1 MLRQPADG
9 YRFPPALMNP
19 PVMGIGDSM
28 YNGMRSATIRADFAA
43 KAPPAL
49 VGRLL
54 APGGAFRH
62 PAYPEPLLIDVES
75 LARELSVVDLAT
87 ALRRRLRAARDN
99 ALRWADG
106 AHVLADAHAAWD
118 NIAHV
123 GAEIPD
129 VITHDVAHWRTAA
142 ARFRPLIAAIDDIS
156 TLPGEIVEIHMAL
169 NALFLF
175 NPNNRPELEAMRP
188 IDLAAARAPRN
199 LLMNLGSNHGIIE
212 ITLRGAAD
220 GGLAGLRQWAED
232 MGEVAALMTAFGPAT
247 ERFYVSTVPLPSTVP
262 NMMPPYNVD
271 ISIEPLLR
279 KDGYYPVYDNRLGG
293 PDDYIRF
300 TAKEMKYLD
309 DEVTAIN
316 NRMARVMKRVFE
328 RAGDDRLRIVRLDRL
343 LKKYDGKHDQAR
355 KITRETP
362 GARLEFDRRRYSN
375 LAYSPSAAPFTGGF
389 KEGGFCGLDQHHP
402 SGLGYSL
409 YARELARMLA
419 ADGEPIRLNRMPI
432 SEQGDRL
439 FSEGPA
445 KYELLVS
452 ILYDLRRRRAGLPTP
467 PTLAEMKGET
477 TIPPAIPTPAAPSA
491 DEKAAGDL
499 MRVMDSVMGRRR

>member
-1 MLRQPADG
+1 MLRQPSDG
-9 YRFPPALMNP
+9 YAFPDNLMKP

-28 YNGMRSATIRADFAA
+28 YNGMRSATIRAEFAA

-54 APGGAFRH
+54 APEGGFRH
-62 PAYPEPLLIDVES
+62 PAYPEPLLIDVEA
-75 LARELSVVDLAT
+75 LARELSIGDLAT
-87 ALRRRLRAARDN
+87 LLRARLRAARDN

-106 AHVLADAHAAWD
+106 RHVVRAEHAAWD
-118 NIAHV
+118 NIAQA

-129 VITHDVAHWRTAA
+129 VITHDVAHWRAEV
-142 ARFRPLIAAIDDIS
+142 ARFRPKIAAIDDLS
-156 TLPGEIVEIHMAL
+156 TLPGEIVDIHMAL

-175 NPNNRPELEAMRP
+175 NPNARPELEGLRP
-188 IDLAAARAPRN
+188 IDIAAARKPRN
-199 LLMNLGSNHGIIE
+199 LLMNLGSNHGIID
-212 ITLRGAAD
+212 ITLRGGVD
-220 GGLAGLRQWAED
+220 SGLKGLRQWAED
-232 MGEVAALMTAFGPAT
+232 MAELAALLTEFGPET
-247 ERFYVSTVPLPSTVP
+247 ERFYISTVPLPSTVP
-262 NMMPPYNVD
+262 NIMPPYNVD
-271 ISIEPLLR
+271 VSIEPLLR

-309 DEVTAIN
+309 GEVTAIN
-316 NRMARVMKRVFE
+316 NRMAAVMRRVFA

-343 LKKYDGKHDQAR
+343 LKKYDGKHDPSR
-355 KITRETP
+355 KITRDTP
-362 GARLEFDRRRYSN
+362 GARLEFDRRRYAN
-375 LAYSPSAAPFTGGF
+375 LAYSPSALPFSGGF
-389 KEGGFCGLDQHHP
+389 KEGGLCGLDQHHP

-419 ADGEPIRLNRMPI
+419 ADGEPIKLHRMPI

-439 FSEGPA
+439 FSEGPV

-452 ILYDLRRRRAGLPTP
+452 ILYDLRRRRAGLSSP
-467 PTLAEMKGET
+467 PTLEEMKGET
-477 TIPPAIPTPAAPSA
+477 TIPPAIPTPPPLSGE
-491 DEKAAGDL
+491 EKAAGDL